1 MGIEQH
7 HPDPAAVPPTAAP
20 AASNS
25 AGLPGMM
32 EQLTRALLHVPA
44 DPADTP
50 APDAT
55 GSASPSTTP
64 VEVADE
70 TGSEVQPQAAAVEAD
85 VPAEPTVTPPA
96 PRRPGAVL
104 GELAFLDE

>member
-1 MGIEQH
+1 MGIEQY

-20 AASNS
+20 AVSDS

-32 EQLTRALLHVPA
+32 QQLTRALLHVPA
-44 DPADTP
+44 DESAHSPDPTSAAPSATP
-50 APDAT
+50 D
-55 GSASPSTTP
+55 
-64 VEVADE
+64 EVADE
-70 TGSEVQPQAAAVEAD
+70 TGHEAEPPAAAVEVD
-85 VPAEPTVTPPA
+85 VPTEPPAVVPPA

>member
-7 HPDPAAVPPTAAP
+7 HPDPAADPPTAAP
-20 AASNS
+20 AVSDS

-32 EQLTRALLHVPA
+32 EQLTRALLHVTAAPGDLSP
-44 DPADTP
+44 DPTIAAPSATP
-50 APDAT
+50 T
-55 GSASPSTTP
+55 
-64 VEVADE
+64 EVADE
-70 TGSEVQPQAAAVEAD
+70 TGSEVQPLAAAVEAD